1 MARAL
6 NVLLIE
12 DDDNDVLLFRMG
24 TRAVNTEHKIYTVQN
39 GIEAIEFLQDAL
51 TGRREPFPDIL
62 VVDLKMPEMDGLEL
76 LSWLKKEEEFR
87 MLPVVVLTGSPLKDN
102 VAHARNLGA
111 RSYLLKPVDL
121 GDFTRQLESFFSF
134 WSLCEL
140 PGRPLAPIT
149 GC

>member
-12 DDDNDVLLFRMG
+12 DDDNDVILFRMG
-24 TRAVNTEHKIYTVQN
+24 TRTVNGEHKVYTVQN
-39 GIEAIEFLQDAL
+39 GIQAIEFLRDAL
-51 TGRREPFPDIL
+51 AGRRGPFPDIL
-62 VVDLKMPEMDGLEL
+62 VLDLKMPEMDGLEL
-76 LSWLKKEEEFR
+76 LSWLKQQEEFR
-87 MLPVVVLTGSPLKDN
+87 MLPVVVLTGSPLKEN
-102 VAHARNLGA
+102 VAYARNLGA

-140 PGRPLAPIT
+140 PRMPSQSII